1 MASHK
6 KTLVEYKITECA
18 VSTEYAVYDQ
28 AYHNIWSKLLMKC
41 TKKSY
46 KMETMISLCPE
57 TIYTL

>member
-28 AYHNIWSKLLMKC
+28 AYHNIWSKLLMKY
-41 TKKSY
+41 TKKCVPSI
-46 KMETMISLCPE
+46 TNFPIH
-57 TIYTL
+57 